1 MSAAPSP
8 ASVAPPRLADTTVE
22 RRRRRKSPW
31 VIAAVVAGVA
41 VAIADPFSSKATSSG
56 VVDNPVP
63 TSLATV
69 TRQDL
74 TSQTQL
80 AATLGYAGSYTV
92 VNQAA
97 GTAASNSAASP
108 SSGGSSGGGSS
119 GTFTSLP
126 AVGQLVRQG
135 QALYQVS
142 GQPVALL
149 YGSIPAYRALWEGMT
164 GADVTELN
172 ADLVALGYATSSELS
187 PTSDYFSYETA
198 YALEKLQVALG
209 LTETGTLALG
219 QAVFLPTAAL
229 VTSVT
234 ATLGGPAQSGA
245 TVLAATSSAR
255 EVNIALDASQQSEV
269 KVGDKVAITLPNNQT
284 TPGVVGTVG
293 TVATTASSSSS
304 SDSSSSSSGSSGSGS
319 SNPTISVLV
328 TPTDPAATGS
338 WDQAPVNVTITTA
351 SVSDVLVVPVNALVA
366 LSGGGY
372 SVEVVGADGIH
383 HLVSV
388 SLGLFDDADGLV
400 QVTGPGLAAGQH
412 VVIPAS

>member
-1 MSAAPSP
+1 MSVP
-8 ASVAPPRLADTTVE
+8 ALVAMTVE
-22 RRRRRKSPW
+22 GRRRRRTPW
-31 VIAAVVAGVA
+31 VLAAVVLVAGVA
-41 VAIADPFSSKATSSG
+41 VAIAEPFSSRATPAG
-56 VVDNPVP
+56 VLDNPVP
-63 TSLATV
+63 TSLVTV
-69 TRQDL
+69 TRQEL
-74 TSQTQL
+74 TAQTQV

-92 VNQAA
+92 VNQATD
-97 GTAASNSAASP
+97 TAASTSAASP

-135 QALYQVS
+135 QVLYQVS

-149 YGSIPAYRALWEGMT
+149 YGSIPAYRALSEGMT

-172 ADLVALGYATSSELS
+172 ADLVELGYATSSELS

-198 YALEKLQVALG
+198 YGLEKLQVALG

-219 QAVFLPTAAL
+219 QAVFLPTAAM

-255 EVNIALDASQQSEV
+255 QVNIALDASQQSEV

-284 TPGVVGTVG
+284 TPGVVTSVG

-304 SDSSSSSSGSSGSGS
+304 PDSSSSSSGSSGPGS
-319 SNPTISVLV
+319 SNPTITVLV

-351 SVSDVLVVPVNALVA
+351 SVSNVLVVPVNALVA

-372 SVEVVGADGIH
+372 SVEVVGTTGIH
-383 HLVSV
+383 HLVAV